1 MADPTVADAGA
12 NEESGA
18 PTLLLVDDDASFRE
32 ALGGAMRRRGYIVY
46 LAENGEQAIATA
58 TETSIEYAVVDI
70 RMVGMDGVEVVRRL
84 HAIDDGTRIVVLTG
98 YGTIANAVDAMR
110 AGAFD
115 YLTKPI
121 DAAACE
127 RALHGTKLADP
138 ADGRVPTL
146 ERVEWEYLQR
156 VVSDCDGN
164 ISEAARRLGMH
175 RRSLQRKLSR
185 HAPRS

>member
-1 MADPTVADAGA
+1 MTEGGA
-12 NEESGA
+12 SEESGS
-18 PTLLLVDDDASFRE
+18 PTLLIVDDDASFRE
-32 ALGGAMRRRGYIVY
+32 ALGGAMKRRGYAVSVADGGDQAI
-46 LAENGEQAIATA
+46 AIATA
-58 TETSIEYAVVDI
+58 TSIEYALVDV
-70 RMVGMDGVEVVRRL
+70 RMAGMDGIEVVRRL

-98 YGTIANAVDAMR
+98 YGTITSAVDAMR

-115 YLTKPI
+115 YLTKPV

-156 VVSDCDGN
+156 VVSDSDGN

-185 HAPRS
+185 HAPKS